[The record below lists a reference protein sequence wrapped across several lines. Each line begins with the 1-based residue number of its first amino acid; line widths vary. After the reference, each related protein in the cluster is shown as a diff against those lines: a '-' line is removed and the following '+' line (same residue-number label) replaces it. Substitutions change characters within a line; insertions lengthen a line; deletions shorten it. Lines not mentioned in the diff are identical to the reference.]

1 MLPPEVLSV
10 SLSTLSLRR
19 RPRAVLAALAR
30 ASAPIL
36 ACVGVRPSGALE
48 ASSGLCRSSSES
60 SVRPASP
67 PASLSAAAAALPSLR
82 SSRFLRHRASLSR
95 MRWATPRRV
104 GRRACGKRRVRRGGT
119 SSGRRL
125 HTRVQSEIHS
135 LANLAAARATCR
147 LAAAAR
153 RSQARRG
160 AQPTQD
166 AGLHP
171 RPRLCP
177 AHGRLAARVRGR
189 WVVVEDLGVPGSAD
203 APDWKSFA
211 VTRGDVRTHA
221 ARDAQPAGAAAR
233 GGSLCV
239 RRSREDGTPATRHK
253 RQGERRS
260 ELSARTTTPTC
271 GDGLHAVKNRA
282 AGGEGGP
289 RARQREPSDHPP
301 W

>member
-1 MLPPEVLSV
+1 MKEWADRCDEPESE
-10 SLSTLSLRR
+10 R
-19 RPRAVLAALAR
+19 
-30 ASAPIL
+30 
-36 ACVGVRPSGALE
+36 
-48 ASSGLCRSSSES
+48 GLCRSSSES

-67 PASLSAAAAALPSLR
+67 PASLSAAAAALPPLR

-135 LANLAAARATCR
+135 LANLAAARAPCR

-160 AQPTQD
+160 SQPTQD

-189 WVVVEDLGVPGSAD
+189 RAVVD
-203 APDWKSFA
+203 
-211 VTRGDVRTHA
+211 RGTHRTYALLKAHSYLNTSGTKRSGASQGRMTPHPCPA
-221 ARDAQPAGAAAR
+221 AAPAGGA
-233 GGSLCV
+233 
-239 RRSREDGTPATRHK
+239 
-253 RQGERRS
+253 
-260 ELSARTTTPTC
+260 
-271 GDGLHAVKNRA
+271 
-282 AGGEGGP
+282 P
-289 RARQREPSDHPP
+289 RDSSS